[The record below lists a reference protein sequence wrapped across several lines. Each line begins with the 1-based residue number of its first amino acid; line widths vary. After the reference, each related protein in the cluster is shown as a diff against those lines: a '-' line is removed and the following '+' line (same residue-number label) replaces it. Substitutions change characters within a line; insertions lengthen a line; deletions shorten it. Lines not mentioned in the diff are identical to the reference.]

1 MDPVELKKELD
12 ALSLDLAG
20 KNALEV
26 KTLVDAFEVKFKESM
41 LEELKKGNLAQSEE
55 FKTEL
60 KKVQDHA
67 DALDVKLQEKA
78 KIDEAPKDELKAFV
92 VDNFDSLKNVNKS
105 QGFRSEIKAVGNMT
119 LALSLTGDQP
129 RTYRSNVADIPSPL
143 VNFRDLVPSISIDSG
158 TLTFPREGTNE
169 GVILTQV
176 EGAAKA
182 QTDVDITMVDVN
194 TDFVAGFTRYSKKM
208 ANNLPFLESF
218 LPSNLRRKYLE
229 AENLLFYTALSAG
242 ATPTVLI
249 AGSIVER
256 IVAEQTTLLAKNF
269 VPNAIVVNAADY
281 GSILLSAGPGGGG
294 TEYSLPGIVSIING
308 IVAINGISVYVAPW
322 MPADKY
328 IIGAWENA
336 SRVETQGLGL
346 NFFEQ
351 DGDNVIKNMI
361 TARIEAQVALA
372 IFRPDAFIFGDFTKV
387 V

>member
-1 MDPVELKKELD
+1 MDELELKKALD

-20 KNALEV
+20 KNAIEV
-26 KTLVDAFEVKFKESM
+26 KTLTDAFEVKFQAAM

-78 KIDEAPKDELKAFV
+78 KMSASPKDELKSFIT
-92 VDNFDSLKNVNKS
+92 DNFNELKNVKKG
-105 QGFRSEIKAVGNMT
+105 QGLELKVVGDMT

-129 RTYRSNVADIPSPL
+129 RTYRTNVAEIPSPL
-143 VNFRDLVPSISIDSG
+143 VNFRDLVPSISIDTG

-169 GVILTQV
+169 GVIDIQV

-182 QTDVDITMVDVN
+182 QTDVDIVMVDVN
-194 TDFVAGFTRYSKKM
+194 TDFLAGFTRYSKKM

-229 AENLLFYTALSAG
+229 AENLLFYTALSTA

-281 GSILLSAGPGGGG
+281 GKILMSAGPGGAS
-294 TEYSLPGIVSIING
+294 TEFNLPGIVTIING

-322 MPADKY
+322 MPANKY

-372 IFRPDAFIFGDFTKV
+372 VFRTDAFIFGDFTKV